1 MKQLFANYRSIR
13 PHAAVRAIVFPYGCS
28 LSIADHT
35 PQHKQVTKGRH
46 GKAWHRHKSVAQK

>member
-13 PHAAVRAIVFPYGCS
+13 PHAAVGGIVFPYGS
-28 LSIADHT
+28 DLSIAGHM
-35 PQHKQVTKGRH
+35 PQHKQATNLH